1 MLLESRQI
9 PKWFKIIDVT
19 NNKEVDNASLD
30 IQSDKKL
37 VALFR
42 TFDEAKDKMEYYAT
56 PFYTLGMK
64 IEMKIDVLNE
74 INEILSSE
82 TFIFE

>member
-56 PFYTLGMK
+56 PFYTLGMN